1 MISRKTMTYSHKHN
15 CKAIKA
21 QQAKEQQKPKIVRKV
36 VKTIEY
42 VGKPETNP
50 SASEDEGESESEEVS
65 PPPPPQPKLTRA
77 TSRAKP
83 PQASDPERGKR
94 HRYGHIE
101 LFYFLKNISYN
112 IWSNKR
118 NHEEN
123 RQGLQQT
130 VRITIIS
137 SQKRARRKR
146 RNTQT

>member
-50 SASEDEGESESEEVS
+50 SASEPEGESESEELT
-65 PPPPPQPKLTRA
+65 PPPQPKLTRA
-77 TSRAKP
+77 TARAKP
-83 PQASDPERGKR
+83 PQATAPEKGKR

-101 LFYFLKNISYN
+101 LF
-112 IWSNKR
+112 
-118 NHEEN
+118 
-123 RQGLQQT
+123 
-130 VRITIIS
+130 
-137 SQKRARRKR
+137 
-146 RNTQT
+146 